1 MNTTPASATES
12 TPDTESAS
20 EASADRSQSAG
31 AGDATAYRW
40 LVTGARGQ
48 LGTELVTLLGKSAQ
62 VRALARADLDLAD
75 AEAVGTI
82 IDAWLAEPSDLTP
95 VVINAAAY
103 TAVDAAESDEGT
115 ALAVNGDGP
124 HNLAA
129 AIADRARLIHVSTDY
144 VFAGDATVPYG
155 IDDPT
160 EPRTAYGRTKLVG
173 DLAVREVAPDTG
185 YVVRTA
191 WVYGAY
197 GPNFVKT
204 MAKLSRDRETLQVVD
219 DQLGSPTWTYDLAS
233 GLIELAMSDAP
244 AGNYHCIGSGQTSWF
259 GFTRAIFTELGL
271 DPQRV
276 EPTTSDAFVR
286 PAPRPAFSVL
296 SETEWAAAGLTPM
309 RDWRGALHAAFERDG
324 AALRNES

>member
-1 MNTTPASATES
+1 MNTTPASATEPTS
-12 TPDTESAS
+12 GS
-20 EASADRSQSAG
+20 EPAPAVGTDRPQSAA

-40 LVTGARGQ
+40 LVTGAGGQ
-48 LGTELVTLLGKSAQ
+48 LGTELVGLLGESSQ
-62 VRALARADLDLAD
+62 VRALARADLDLTDAD
-75 AEAVGTI
+75 AVRTT
-82 IDAWLAEPSDLTP
+82 IDAWLAEPSELTA
-95 VVINAAAY
+95 VVINTAAY
-103 TAVDAAESDEGT
+103 TAVDGAETDEDT

-124 HNLAA
+124 RNLAA
-129 AIADRARLIHVSTDY
+129 ATADRARLIHVSTDY
-144 VFAGDATVPYG
+144 VFAGDATAPYG
-155 IDDPT
+155 VDDPT

-173 DLAVREVAPDTG
+173 DLAVREGAPDTG

-204 MAKLSRDRETLQVVD
+204 MAKLSRDRETLQVVN

-244 AGNYHCIGSGQTSWF
+244 AGNYHCTGSGQTSWF
-259 GFTRAIFTELGL
+259 EFTRAIFAELGL
-271 DPQRV
+271 DPERV
-276 EPTTSDAFVR
+276 ESTTSDAFVR

-296 SETEWAAAGLTPM
+296 SETEWVAAGLSPM

-324 AALRNES
+324 AALRNQS

>member
-1 MNTTPASATES
+1 MNTTPASATE
-12 TPDTESAS
+12 PIPETEPV
-20 EASADRSQSAG
+20 ASAARPQRAV
-31 AGDATAYRW
+31 AGDASAYRW

-48 LGTELVTLLGKSAQ
+48 LGTELVNLLGESAE
-62 VRALARADLDLAD
+62 VRALARADLDLTD
-75 AEAVGTI
+75 AQAVQSTV
-82 IDAWLAEPSDLTP
+82 DAWLAEPSELTP
-95 VVINAAAY
+95 VIINTAAY
-103 TAVDAAESDEGT
+103 TAVDAAESDEDA

-124 HNLAA
+124 RNLATA
-129 AIADRARLIHVSTDY
+129 TAGRARLIHVSTDY
-144 VFAGDATVPYG
+144 VFAGDATAPYG
-155 IDDPT
+155 VDDLT
-160 EPRTAYGRTKLVG
+160 EPRTAYGRTKLAG

-204 MAKLSRDRETLQVVD
+204 MAKLSRERETLQVVN

-233 GLIELAMSDAP
+233 GLIELAMSGAP
-244 AGNYHCIGSGQTSWF
+244 AGNYHCTGSGQTSWYE
-259 GFTRAIFTELGL
+259 FTQAIFTELGL
-271 DPQRV
+271 DPARV

-296 SETEWAAAGLTPM
+296 SQTEWAAAGLAPM
-309 RDWRGALHAAFERDG
+309 RDWRSALHAAFEQDG